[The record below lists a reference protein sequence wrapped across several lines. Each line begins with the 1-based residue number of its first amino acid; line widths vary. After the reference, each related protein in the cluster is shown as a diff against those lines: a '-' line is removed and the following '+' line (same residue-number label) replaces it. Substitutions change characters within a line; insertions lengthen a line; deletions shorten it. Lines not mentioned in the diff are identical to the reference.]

1 MYYILLAKTK
11 AGLNSQYTYL
21 TTIAA
26 ESGETVKKSFTTLEA
41 AQDYVQEMITSGN
54 YSLNDLIV
62 VKGVTVTAGITLAE
76 ETA

>member
-26 ESGETVKKSFTTLEA
+26 ESGETVKKSFPTLTA
-41 AQDYVQEMITSGN
+41 AQDYVQEMITSGV
-54 YSLNDLIV
+54 YALQDFIV

-76 ETA
+76 ETV